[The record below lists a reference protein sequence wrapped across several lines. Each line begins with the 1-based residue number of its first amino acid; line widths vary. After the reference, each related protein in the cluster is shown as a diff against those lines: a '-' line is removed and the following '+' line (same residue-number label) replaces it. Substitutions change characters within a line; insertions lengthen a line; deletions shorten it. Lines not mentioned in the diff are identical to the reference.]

1 MRKALILLA
10 VAAVSTTAACSKKD
24 AAGAAGSGGVA
35 AAPAGAG
42 GGTARGGRPPMPVEF
57 GVAKR
62 APVAEQ
68 IIVVGNLIGAAT
80 VQVVPRVNGR
90 LADVTVKLGDSVRHG
105 QTVAKVEDSE
115 IQEQVRQA
123 EGAFKV
129 AQATIRQRDADLKL
143 AKTNKD
149 RSESLYNRQLLPQ
162 QTYDDTVA
170 RLEAALAQNDL
181 ANAQF
186 EQARARLEELKITLQ
201 NTIIASPV
209 DGFVSK
215 RFSDPGAFVGPNSP
229 VVAVVDIRTVR
240 MVANLVEKDMKRV
253 PAGTAAAVE
262 VDAYPGEKFAG
273 RVSRVAPVFDPATR
287 TAEMEIEIPNS
298 SYRLKPGM
306 YSRVQLTVDSRA
318 DAITIPRNALVEVDG
333 KQGVFIASSG
343 GGGGGRGQRD
353 GGARGQQPAERA
365 GTSGA
370 VDAAGSTA
378 GGGNAAA
385 GSGQGQAPA
394 PALTAKFLPVET
406 GIRDGEHIEIKSG
419 LNDGAR
425 IITTGASALKD
436 GDRIVASSE
445 SRGRGERANRE
456 GSGQRQGSDR

>member
-10 VAAVSTTAACSKKD
+10 LGALGATGACSKD
-24 AAGAAGSGGVA
+24 TGGTAAAGSA
-35 AAPAGAG
+35 TAAPAGRGGG

-57 GVAKR
+57 ADVKR

-68 IIVVGNLIGAAT
+68 ILVVGNLIGAAT

-90 LADVTVKLGDSVRHG
+90 LATVTVQLGDTVRRG
-105 QTVAKVEDSE
+105 QTVAKVEDLE

-123 EGAFKV
+123 QAAYKV
-129 AQATIRQRDADLKL
+129 SEATIRQRKADLTL
-143 AKTNKD
+143 ATTNRE
-149 RSESLYNRQLLPQ
+149 RSKSLYERQLLPQ

-170 RLEAALAQNDL
+170 RHEAAMAQTDLAQ
-181 ANAQF
+181 AQF
-186 EQARARLEELKITLQ
+186 EQARARLEELKITLD
-201 NTIIASPV
+201 NTIITSPV

-253 PAGTAAAVE
+253 PVGTQAAIE
-262 VDAYPGEKFAG
+262 VDAFPGEKFAG

-306 YSRVQLTVDSRA
+306 YSRVSLTVDSRVNA
-318 DAITIPRNALVEVDG
+318 LTIPRNALVELDG
-333 KQGVFIASSG
+333 KPGVFVAASG
-343 GGGGGRGQRD
+343 GSGGRSEGLQGQ
-353 GGARGQQPAERA
+353 APAERA
-365 GTSGA
+365 GA
-370 VDAAGSTA
+370 P
-378 GGGNAAA
+378 A
-385 GSGQGQAPA
+385 GSGGGQGPA
-394 PALTAKFLPVET
+394 PGASLTAKFLPVAI
-406 GIRDGEHIEIKSG
+406 GIRDGEHIEVTSG

-425 IITTGASALKD
+425 VITTGAGALKD
-436 GDRIVASSE
+436 GDRIVAAASGDGRSG
-445 SRGRGERANRE
+445 GRGERANRE
-456 GSGQRQGSDR
+456 GAGLTK